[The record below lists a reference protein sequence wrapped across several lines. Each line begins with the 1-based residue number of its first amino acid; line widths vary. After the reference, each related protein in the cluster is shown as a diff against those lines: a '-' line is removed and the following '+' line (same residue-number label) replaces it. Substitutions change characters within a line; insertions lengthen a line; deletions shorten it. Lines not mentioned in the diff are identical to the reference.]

1 MIQRLLEGAE
11 SVIARAPHCWLMT
24 LSQSGGVNARPMGRI
39 IPAPSQTGWK
49 LSFLADSRSKKA
61 RDIRW
66 SRGSGDVPCGDV
78 TAGDSATQ
86 VRLIFEHGE
95 DAFVSLAGTAEV
107 IPDAAGIAHRWKP
120 DYDRIFPS
128 AAEKANAVF
137 IDILAE
143 ELRLWIRG
151 LTPEPFGVRSLT
163 LRRPLVGGDWH
174 LDSECP

>member
-39 IPAPSQTGWK
+39 IPAPSQTGWN

-61 RDIRW
+61 RDIH
-66 SRGSGDVPCGDV
+66 S
-78 TAGDSATQ
+78 TTQ
-86 VRLIFEHGE
+86 VRLIFERGE
-95 DAFVSLAGTAEV
+95 DAFLSLAGTAEV

-128 AAEKANAVF
+128 AAEKANAVL
-137 IDILAE
+137 IDIWAE

-163 LRRPLVGGDWH
+163 LRRPLDGDWR
-174 LDSECP
+174 LDSERP

>member
-49 LSFLADSRSKKA
+49 LSFLADSRSKKV
-61 RDIRW
+61 RDIHW
-66 SRGSGDVPCGDV
+66 SRGS
-78 TAGDSATQ
+78 GDSATQ
-86 VRLIFEHGE
+86 VRLIFEQGE
-95 DAFVSLAGTAEV
+95 DAFVSLAGPAEV

-120 DYDRIFPS
+120 DYDRIFPN

-137 IDILAE
+137 IDIWAE